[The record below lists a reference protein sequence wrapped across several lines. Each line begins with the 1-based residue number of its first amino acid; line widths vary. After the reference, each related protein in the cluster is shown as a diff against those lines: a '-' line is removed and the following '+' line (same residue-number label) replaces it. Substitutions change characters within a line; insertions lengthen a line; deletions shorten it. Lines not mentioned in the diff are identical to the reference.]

1 MPEPLV
7 LVEHRDGGVL
17 RLTLNRPEVRNAF
30 DDRVIREL
38 TEWLEAAGRDEAVRA
53 VVLTGAGEAFS
64 AGGDMNWMRRSAAW
78 SEDENF
84 EDATGLGRMLLTLDQ
99 LPKST
104 LALVNGAAFGGGV
117 GLVACC
123 DVAVAADKAVFSLS
137 EIRLGLIPS
146 TIGPY
151 VLAAIGPRHMRRYA
165 LSGERFS
172 TAEAA
177 RIGLVHEVVPAVY
190 LENAGERIIGNLLK
204 GGPRAQS
211 AAKGFIEEIR
221 DRRPGPD
228 LVDLTA
234 RRIAELRA
242 SPEGQEG
249 LSAFLEKRP
258 PRWQQGQG

>member
-7 LVEHRDGGVL
+7 LVERRDGGVL

-38 TEWLEAAGRDEAVRA
+38 TGRLEEAGRDEAVRA

-84 EDATGLGRMLLTLDQ
+84 EDARGLSRMLLTLDR
-99 LPKST
+99 LPKPT
-104 LALVNGAAFGGGV
+104 VALVNGAAFGGGV

-123 DVAVAADKAVFSLS
+123 DLAVAADKAVFSLS

-165 LSGERFS
+165 LTGERFS
-172 TAEAA
+172 AAEAA

-190 LENAGERIIGNLLK
+190 LENAAGRILDQLLK
-204 GGPRAQS
+204 GGPRAQG
-211 AAKGFIEEIR
+211 AAKRFIEEIR
-221 DRRPGPD
+221 DRPPGPE

-249 LSAFLEKRP
+249 LSAFLDKRP
-258 PRWQQGQG
+258 PRWQQRG